1 MRQVLFTLPDPFGW
15 FGPDG
20 IPMYGFGAML
30 FVCFVVVTLWGSRR
44 AQRTAHLPPERFQDM
59 VIVLFVTGLIGA
71 RILYMIQYAHHFPD
85 KSLGGLLV
93 AFFRIWEGGII
104 FYGSALGGAL
114 GYGAFYWLVLRRLRI
129 NGWQLADAVAP
140 LLALGLAI
148 GRIGCYLNGC
158 CWGQVAIEE
167 YQTVPLGA
175 AHFPLLPAHARQQLV
190 RDQFLQ
196 TTTGFTTESRSSL
209 GFDDPRTRVR
219 AVEKDSPAEKA
230 GIRPGDRVVQ
240 VNGVTNWIYLD
251 VAGPAE
257 KLDAALASLHDY
269 EGTIQALPDGRKRI
283 TFADF
288 PPYLAARMALS
299 RVGGVDVSV
308 TDRLDELIR
317 DWPRGQ
323 TQLTLRVERPSSNPG
338 AAPQVLDLPSF
349 VPVTIGL
356 YPTQLYETVSMVIMI
371 LFLLA
376 YYPYRRH
383 DGQLIVLLMLL
394 YAVHRFINESLRIEP
409 TVGRGLTLS
418 QWGSVVI
425 FVAGGAM
432 EAFLWWTMP
441 SRWRAGSPPPAE
453 PPTAAPVASV
463 DSAAVPVHGS
473 AASEGSPPGVIGT
486 QGGGGVSQP

>member
-1 MRQVLFTLPDPFGW
+1 
-15 FGPDG
+15 
-20 IPMYGFGAML
+20 
-30 FVCFVVVTLWGSRR
+30 
-44 AQRTAHLPPERFQDM
+44 
-59 VIVLFVTGLIGA
+59 
-71 RILYMIQYAHHFPD
+71 
-85 KSLGGLLV
+85 
-93 AFFRIWEGGII
+93 
-104 FYGSALGGAL
+104 
-114 GYGAFYWLVLRRLRI
+114 
-129 NGWQLADAVAP
+129 
-140 LLALGLAI
+140 
-148 GRIGCYLNGC
+148 
-158 CWGQVAIEE
+158 
-167 YQTVPLGA
+167 
-175 AHFPLLPAHARQQLV
+175 
-190 RDQFLQ
+190 
-196 TTTGFTTESRSSL
+196 
-209 GFDDPRTRVR
+209 
-219 AVEKDSPAEKA
+219 
-230 GIRPGDRVVQ
+230 
-240 VNGVTNWIYLD
+240 
-251 VAGPAE
+251 
-257 KLDAALASLHDY
+257 
-269 EGTIQALPDGRKRI
+269 
-283 TFADF
+283 
-288 PPYLAARMALS
+288 MALS